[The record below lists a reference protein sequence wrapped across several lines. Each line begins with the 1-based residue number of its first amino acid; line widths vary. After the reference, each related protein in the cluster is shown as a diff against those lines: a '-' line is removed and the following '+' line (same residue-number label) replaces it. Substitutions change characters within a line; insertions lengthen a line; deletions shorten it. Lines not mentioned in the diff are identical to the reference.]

1 MVCTY
6 KEYLKEPK
14 AISFEECLKIHELM
28 VSELDEDTVED
39 YDELVEKCAEYAR
52 MRAEWTY
59 HDHAWKA
66 DHDSLRTSK
75 HDVVIIKFDQL
86 ARWLKKCGKE
96 AAWRDML
103 GYEEDS
109 PYNRK
114 RIGDFACFLVF
125 VQGINA
131 R

>member
-6 KEYLKEPK
+6 EEYLKEPR
-14 AISFEECLKIHELM
+14 AISFDECLKIHEM
-28 VSELDEDTVED
+28 IISELDEDSIED
-39 YDELVEKCAEYAR
+39 YDELIEKCTAYAK

-59 HDHAWKA
+59 HDTSWRM
-66 DHDSLRTSK
+66 DNDSLRTSK
-75 HDVVIIKFDQL
+75 HDVVISKFNQL

-96 AAWRDML
+96 AAWRDLL
-103 GYEEDS
+103 GYEEDNS
-109 PYNRK
+109 YNRK

-125 VQGINA
+125 IHGING